1 MWRITR
7 IILRFYHKFFRRESL
22 YKYLLPCSTFVF
34 FLWVTSRPAQATGFL
49 CFFSSCFPSIGN
61 NSCTFSSNLKKI
73 WVKIR
78 ETAINN
84 SFSSIGWHRVTTATI
99 LSLSKQFFVR
109 TERSLTI
116 CAASLSSTIITCNR
130 LKLKKFKP
138 LKIGL
143 FLPVYGISSQYF
155 AKIKYLV
162 DQISKKLNLWSI
174 VGFSSNSDF

>member
-1 MWRITR
+1 M
-7 IILRFYHKFFRRESL
+7 
-22 YKYLLPCSTFVF
+22 
-34 FLWVTSRPAQATGFL
+34 
-49 CFFSSCFPSIGN
+49 
-61 NSCTFSSNLKKI
+61 
-73 WVKIR
+73 KIR
-78 ETAINN
+78 ETAINT
-84 SFSSIGWHRVTTATI
+84 SFFSIGWHRVTTATI
-99 LSLSKQFFVR
+99 LSLSKQFF

-130 LKLKKFKP
+130 LKLKKFEP

-174 VGFSSNSDF
+174 VGFSSNSDFNDILVFRNADCNIHDSLLYGRQFTVNSVASDLNLNATHRPWNGGNCCQLRMAINKGFS

>member
-1 MWRITR
+1 MDFFVSSPFASSQTE
-7 IILRFYHKFFRRESL
+7 IIAVLFSHNLR
-22 YKYLLPCSTFVF
+22 
-34 FLWVTSRPAQATGFL
+34 
-49 CFFSSCFPSIGN
+49 
-61 NSCTFSSNLKKI
+61 KI

-84 SFSSIGWHRVTTATI
+84 SFFSIGWHRVTTATI
-99 LSLSKQFFVR
+99 LSLSKQFFLR

-116 CAASLSSTIITCNR
+116 SAPSLCSTIMTCTR

-143 FLPVYGISSQYF
+143 FLSVYGISSQYY

-162 DQISKKLNLWSI
+162 DQ
-174 VGFSSNSDF
+174 

>member
-1 MWRITR
+1 MYTFYNVTDYTYNSSVF
-7 IILRFYHKFFRRESL
+7 IINSLDVNHCTNIYCHAPHLFSFFESPLGPHKPLDFFVSSHLASPQSEIIAVL
-22 YKYLLPCSTFVF
+22 FH
-34 FLWVTSRPAQATGFL
+34 VTSE
-49 CFFSSCFPSIGN
+49 
-61 NSCTFSSNLKKI
+61 KI

-84 SFSSIGWHRVTTATI
+84 SFFSIGWHRVTTATI

-155 AKIKYLV
+155 AKMKYLV
-162 DQISKKLNLWSI
+162 DQISKKLNL
-174 VGFSSNSDF
+174 